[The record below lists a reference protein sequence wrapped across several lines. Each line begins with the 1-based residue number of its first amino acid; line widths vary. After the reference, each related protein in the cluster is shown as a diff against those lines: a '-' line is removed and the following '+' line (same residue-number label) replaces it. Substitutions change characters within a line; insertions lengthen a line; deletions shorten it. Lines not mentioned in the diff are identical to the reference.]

1 MATGIA
7 QRATSAPAT
16 SETMASTS
24 RARSRATAMPSPP
37 LRAALAARSRAAAN
51 LCAIESVIRTN
62 VSDAPALTALS
73 PCGTVEPMAE
83 IELAPLSHRLDEEE
97 MKTLARKL
105 EEAGAPALGR
115 SDEHASHTIAA
126 RLSEEALTEFLDR
139 LDAHDLG
146 AEIYLPIEFEGRV
159 SVGDY
164 RVASTQALLDI
175 LEEMKEELD
184 VEAEDADEEEEEE
197 EDDELEDEGTVIEA
211 QLRHI
216 WQLVADG
223 ATESIDKNLPLH
235 LQV

>member
-1 MATGIA
+1 
-7 QRATSAPAT
+7 
-16 SETMASTS
+16 
-24 RARSRATAMPSPP
+24 
-37 LRAALAARSRAAAN
+37 
-51 LCAIESVIRTN
+51 
-62 VSDAPALTALS
+62 
-73 PCGTVEPMAE
+73 MAE
-83 IELAPLSHRLDEEE
+83 NELAPLSHRLDEDE
-97 MKTLARKL
+97 MRTLIRKL
-105 EEAGAPALGR
+105 EEVGAPALGR

-146 AEIYLPIEFEGRV
+146 AEIYLPIEFDGRV

-184 VEAEDADEEEEEE
+184 VEAEDEDEDEEEED
-197 EDDELEDEGTVIEA
+197 EDDVEDEGTVIEA

-223 ATESIDKNLPLH
+223 ATESIDKHLPLH

>member
-1 MATGIA
+1 
-7 QRATSAPAT
+7 
-16 SETMASTS
+16 
-24 RARSRATAMPSPP
+24 
-37 LRAALAARSRAAAN
+37 
-51 LCAIESVIRTN
+51 
-62 VSDAPALTALS
+62 
-73 PCGTVEPMAE
+73 MAE

>member
-1 MATGIA
+1 
-7 QRATSAPAT
+7 
-16 SETMASTS
+16 
-24 RARSRATAMPSPP
+24 
-37 LRAALAARSRAAAN
+37 
-51 LCAIESVIRTN
+51 
-62 VSDAPALTALS
+62 
-73 PCGTVEPMAE
+73 MAE
-83 IELAPLSHRLDEEE
+83 IELAPLSHRLDDEE
-97 MKTLARKL
+97 MRTLVRKL

-159 SVGDY
+159 SVGEY
-164 RVASTQALLDI
+164 RVASTQALLEI

-184 VEAEDADEEEEEE
+184 VDSEDEDEDEEDEDE
-197 EDDELEDEGTVIEA
+197 EDEDEGTVIEA

>member
-1 MATGIA
+1 M
-7 QRATSAPAT
+7 
-16 SETMASTS
+16 S
-24 RARSRATAMPSPP
+24 RY
-37 LRAALAARSRAAAN
+37 
-51 LCAIESVIRTN
+51 
-62 VSDAPALTALS
+62 
-73 PCGTVEPMAE
+73 GTVRVMAE
-83 IELAPLSHRLDEEE
+83 IELAPLSHRLDDEE
-97 MKTLARKL
+97 MKTLSKL
-105 EEAGAPALGR
+105 LEDAGAPTIGR
-115 SDEHASHTIAA
+115 TDEHVSHTIAA

-159 SVGDY
+159 TVGEY

-175 LEEMKEELD
+175 LEEMREELD
-184 VEAEDADEEEEEE
+184 VDAEEEDEDEEE
-197 EDDELEDEGTVIEA
+197 EDEGTVIEA